1 MSNRFFSFTGAITHC
16 GPRKVRRTWLSTVA
30 NVLVMLA
37 LAALSG
43 WLWSCVRH
51 ASGLSHGA
59 MSGGGL
65 LAMMPVPE
73 LPELEEWQKGCVVG
87 LLAAGT
93 VAALWWVGLRMRRGD
108 EAVAETYW
116 RAVEDAEAFPDTLK
130 REQRTADPLSGAYLG
145 LDAADVRR
153 ILEAIIVE
161 CCEVEDLVRK
171 AEQDLSVEGYGE
183 RLTGA
188 RRRLKGM
195 QLCLVRLAAR
205 FVPSM
210 PDTLKREQRTLTGGP
225 EA

>member
-1 MSNRFFSFTGAITHC
+1 MSNQLFSFTGAITHC
-16 GPRKVRRTWLSTVA
+16 GPRKVRRTWLSRVV
-30 NVLVMLA
+30 NVLVLLA
-37 LAALSG
+37 LAALCG

-65 LAMMPVPE
+65 LAVVPVPV
-73 LPELEEWQKGCVVG
+73 LGELEEWQRGG
-87 LLAAGT
+87 ITGMLAAAT
-93 VAALWWVGLRMRRGD
+93 VATLWWVTLWIKRGD
-108 EAVAETYW
+108 GEA
-116 RAVEDAEAFPDTLK
+116 AEAFPDTLK
-130 REQRTADPLSGAYLG
+130 REQRTDDPLSAPYLG
-145 LDAADVRR
+145 LDAVDVKR
-153 ILEAIIVE
+153 ILDAVIVE

-171 AEQDLSVEGYGE
+171 AETNLSFEDYGE

-210 PDTLKREQRTLTGGP
+210 PDTLKREQQTLTGGP

>member
-1 MSNRFFSFTGAITHC
+1 MSNQLFSFTGAITHC
-16 GPRKVRRTWLSTVA
+16 GPRKVRRTWLSRVV
-30 NVLVMLA
+30 NVLVLMA
-37 LAALSG
+37 LAALCG
-43 WLWSCVRH
+43 WLLSCVRH

-59 MSGGGL
+59 MSGVGL

-73 LPELEEWQKGCVVG
+73 LEEWQKGG
-87 LLAAGT
+87 ITGMLAAAT
-93 VAALWWVGLRMRRGD
+93 VATLWWVALWIKRGD
-108 EAVAETYW
+108 GEAAETY
-116 RAVEDAEAFPDTLK
+116 RSAVEDAEAFPDTLK
-130 REQRTADPLSGAYLG
+130 REQRTDDPLSAPYLG
-145 LDAADVRR
+145 LDAADVKR
-153 ILEAIIVE
+153 ILDAVIVE

-171 AEQDLSVEGYGE
+171 AQTNLSVEDYGE

-210 PDTLKREQRTLTGGP
+210 PDTLKREQQTLTGGP